1 MMVRRKYPVQVPH
14 GDALL
19 TAISLAIIVYHYFNN
34 KKAIRDN
41 YLKIL
46 DKLLANS

>member
-1 MMVRRKYPVQVPH
+1 MIRRNYPVRVPH

-19 TAISLAIIVYHYFNN
+19 VAISLAIIGYHYFNN

-41 YLKIL
+41 YLNMM

>member
-19 TAISLAIIVYHYFNN
+19 TAVALAIIAYHYFNN
-34 KKAIRDN
+34 KNAIRDN
-41 YLKIL
+41 YLKML
-46 DKLLANS
+46 DKLL

>member
-1 MMVRRKYPVQVPH
+1 MMIRRNYPVKVPH

-19 TAISLAIIVYHYFNN
+19 TAISLAIIAYHYFNN

-41 YLKIL
+41 YLKML
-46 DKLLANS
+46 DKLLSNS